1 MKCIRTLFFVIKLF
15 FKSHGKKKRNRGEK
29 IQKKIT
35 ILFSIMSLLDKLFGA
50 PKLSPEEQ
58 AKQWKKNL
66 QAESR
71 RLDNTIRKVQREEAK
86 IMREAK
92 KAVKSGD
99 MGSAKLLAREILQS
113 RKAVSRMYTGK
124 TQINSVSMQLQNQ
137 VSQLKVTGTLQR
149 STEIMAGML
158 QLAKIGEVRETM
170 MTISKEMCKAGILE
184 ETMNDALDDALG
196 DGIEEEDLDEE
207 VAKMVDTVI
216 VEATKGTAV
225 SRTALKKPA
234 RQQIAAEESEEEE
247 DAEDVQE

>member
-1 MKCIRTLFFVIKLF
+1 
-15 FKSHGKKKRNRGEK
+15 
-29 IQKKIT
+29 
-35 ILFSIMSLLDKLFGA
+35 MSLLDKLFGA

-71 RLDNTIRKVQREEAK
+71 RLDATIRKVQREEAK
-86 IMREAK
+86 IMKEAK
-92 KAVKSGD
+92 KSVKQGD
-99 MGSAKLLAREILQS
+99 MASAKLLAREILQS

-137 VSQLKVTGTLQR
+137 VAQLKVTGTLQR
-149 STEIMAGML
+149 STEIMSGML

-207 VAKMVDTVI
+207 VAKMVDTVLE
-216 VEATKGTAV
+216 EATKGTAV
-225 SRTALKKPA
+225 GKTALKKYQGK
-234 RQQIAAEESEEEE
+234 QQVAAEESEEEE
-247 DAEDVQE
+247 EDVKE